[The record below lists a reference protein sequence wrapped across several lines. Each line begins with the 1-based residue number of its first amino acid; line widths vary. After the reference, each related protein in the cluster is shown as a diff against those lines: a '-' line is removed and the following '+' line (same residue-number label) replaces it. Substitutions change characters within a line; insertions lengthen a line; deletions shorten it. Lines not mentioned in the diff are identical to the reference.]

1 MKTEY
6 LHSSLFLVSLLLIPL
21 SYVSSAPPDPNAFLQ
36 CLARNNVSDEDTKAI
51 VFSPHNPMF
60 TSVLNSLA
68 KNLRFQTPETP
79 KPVVIVTPKID
90 SHVQST
96 IACAKEMK
104 IQLKTR
110 SGGHDYDGRSY
121 TSNETFLILDMF
133 NMKRID
139 VFPETETAVV
149 EAGATLG
156 EVYYNIWNKSKIHAF
171 PAGVCPTVGAGGH
184 ISCGGYGTLIRKYGL
199 TVDNVIDARIVNVNG
214 EILDRKGM
222 GEDLFWAIRGG
233 GGGSFGVIL
242 SYTIHLVKVPEVVTT
257 FKIMKTLEENGTDI
271 VYQYQVAVDKMDPDL
286 FIRLLLQPGDKT
298 VKVTLLGEFLG
309 DCNRL
314 VGIMNQEIPQVGFKN
329 TDCMQST
336 WIKSKLWWA
345 NFDNNTA
352 PEALLVRNSSVTYGK
367 RKSDYVQTPIPKEGL
382 EAIWKKML
390 QLGTVG
396 FVFNSYGGKMNE
408 PAATDTPMPHRAGNL
423 YKIQYSTSWSEPGPD
438 ADNKYMSNIRSLH
451 EFMTPYVSQHPRGAF
466 LCYRDLD
473 IGTTDNGIKSFD
485 QGMIYGMQYFGPNF
499 DRLVKI
505 KTAVDPENF
514 FRNEQSIPVH
524 HQGTN

>member
-171 PAGVCPTVGAGGH
+171 PA
-184 ISCGGYGTLIRKYGL
+184 
-199 TVDNVIDARIVNVNG
+199 
-214 EILDRKGM
+214 
-222 GEDLFWAIRGG
+222 
-233 GGGSFGVIL
+233 
-242 SYTIHLVKVPEVVTT
+242 
-257 FKIMKTLEENGTDI
+257 
-271 VYQYQVAVDKMDPDL
+271 VDKMDPDL

-352 PEALLVRNSSVTYGK
+352 PEALLV
-367 RKSDYVQTPIPKEGL
+367 L
-382 EAIWKKML
+382 
-390 QLGTVG
+390 
-396 FVFNSYGGKMNE
+396 FN
-408 PAATDTPMPHRAGNL
+408 
-423 YKIQYSTSWSEPGPD
+423 
-438 ADNKYMSNIRSLH
+438 
-451 EFMTPYVSQHPRGAF
+451 
-466 LCYRDLD
+466 
-473 IGTTDNGIKSFD
+473 
-485 QGMIYGMQYFGPNF
+485 
-499 DRLVKI
+499 
-505 KTAVDPENF
+505 
-514 FRNEQSIPVH
+514 
-524 HQGTN
+524 